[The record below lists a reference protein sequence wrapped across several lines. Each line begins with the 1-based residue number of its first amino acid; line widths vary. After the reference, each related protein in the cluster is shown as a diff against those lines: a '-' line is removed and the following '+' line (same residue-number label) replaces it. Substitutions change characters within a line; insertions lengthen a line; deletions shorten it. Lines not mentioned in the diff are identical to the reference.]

1 MKHSSPRRDDDAG
14 ATPTYSSPDGE
25 SLAID
30 FPGTPSGQGQR
41 GAALI
46 VPIGSPLKARTLRH
60 GPDPR
65 CSVLDYAEPGFCWA
79 VTSGHGHGDRESGES
94 RAAAQTVAQCIRRG
108 AREQEIG
115 YADYVGID
123 IILIEEIFPEADG
136 RVIDACSPRQIGKPA

>member
-1 MKHSSPRRDDDAG
+1 MEGTRRSLLR
-14 ATPTYSSPDGE
+14 AT
-25 SLAID
+25 
-30 FPGTPSGQGQR
+30 
-41 GAALI
+41 LI

-115 YADYVGID
+115 DADYVGID

-136 RVIDACSPRQIGKPA
+136 SCLIWAFGSSGAELAGRSQK